1 MVKRRDIVTAGLG
14 ISAMSLSGCTALY
27 PPGGRVSVR
36 NRHNKIH
43 TIDVVISD
51 DKNGIVFDRTV
62 KIGANEEKEYKE
74 AFGSGI
80 FNVKASTESIDK
92 LFELNVDQCND
103 VILYIIVTEDGV
115 LEISQASC

>member
-1 MVKRRDIVTAGLG
+1 
-14 ISAMSLSGCTALY
+14 
-27 PPGGRVSVR
+27 
-36 NRHNKIH
+36 
-43 TIDVVISD
+43 
-51 DKNGIVFDRTV
+51 VFDRTV